1 MGIFVMPK
9 HIMEKGMTTIIYSV
23 PIDGGRLPYRS
34 SVWYLIIRIQTISP
48 FWDIIKKVDDP

>member
-1 MGIFVMPK
+1 MPK

-34 SVWYLIIRIQTISP
+34 SVWYLVIRIQTISP
-48 FWDIIKKVDDP
+48 FWYIIKKVDDR